1 VLSRG
6 VTERESALGV
16 HGEGRS
22 RDRPYPSSI

>member
-6 VTERESALGV
+6 VTEREPALGV